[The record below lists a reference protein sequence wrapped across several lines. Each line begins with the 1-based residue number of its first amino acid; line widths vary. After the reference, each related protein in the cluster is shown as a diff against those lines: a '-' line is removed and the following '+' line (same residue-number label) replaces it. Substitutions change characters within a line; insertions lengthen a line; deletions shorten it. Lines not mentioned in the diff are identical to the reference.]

1 MAKQGRQA
9 GKQTGRQAGRQFN
22 QFGET
27 VLSFGG
33 NVIEAYHT
41 QTLQTCYSGWFYDVI
56 FVYV

>member
-41 QTLQTCYSGWFYDVI
+41 QTQ
-56 FVYV
+56 